1 METIFYIILKI
12 ISYIYIAQKINLID
26 CFDVSWTYIYI
37 YICVC
42 VCVDLGLISIVE
54 A

>member
-1 METIFYIILKI
+1 M
-12 ISYIYIAQKINLID
+12 IAQKTNLIG

-37 YICVC
+37 CVC
-42 VCVDLGLISIVE
+42 VCVCVCLDLGLIRTVE